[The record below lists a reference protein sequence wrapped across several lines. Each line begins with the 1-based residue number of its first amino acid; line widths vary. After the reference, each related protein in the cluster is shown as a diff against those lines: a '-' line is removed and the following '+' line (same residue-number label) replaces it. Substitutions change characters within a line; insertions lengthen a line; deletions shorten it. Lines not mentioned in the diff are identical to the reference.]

1 MSKII
6 AGWWHN
12 RVDVWMETVTL
23 FGNGVSQPEREGKKF
38 GIYFYFCDSKTETFV
53 ELKGAAGSS
62 SKEGR

>member
-1 MSKII
+1 
-6 AGWWHN
+6 
-12 RVDVWMETVTL
+12 METVTL